1 MVLRYHHYHHFLVII
16 VIFVVI
22 VVVSNSNSQIHIFFS
37 KVLRYNYENAT
48 MPSP

>member
-16 VIFVVI
+16 VIVVVI
-22 VVVSNSNSQIHIFFS
+22 VVVSNSNSQIHIFS
-37 KVLRYNYENAT
+37 PKVLRYNYENAT